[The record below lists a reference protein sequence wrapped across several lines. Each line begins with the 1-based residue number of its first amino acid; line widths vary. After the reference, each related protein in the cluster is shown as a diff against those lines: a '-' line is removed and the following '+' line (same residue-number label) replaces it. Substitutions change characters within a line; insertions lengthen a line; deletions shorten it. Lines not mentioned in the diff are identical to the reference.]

1 MRTLPS
7 GNNVWLASYPKSGN
21 TWMRIALTSLRG
33 GGNRVDLYRME
44 NGIGVLLAY
53 RRWLDDTLDVDS
65 SDLTVDEIL
74 LLRPKIYRLLD
85 NNPAG
90 PTIWKIHDRWERTAD
105 GDALFPADATKATI
119 YILRDPRDVAVSFSH
134 HFGVGL
140 DATIGLMADPTYR
153 VAAKPGSSHYH
164 VPQIYSSWS
173 DHVASWV
180 DRSGLDPIVIRYED
194 MVADLAPILKRISQA
209 LGWHNGDAEIAGAVN
224 ATRFELLREQEAKE
238 GFTEMPPTRRPFFRR
253 GIAGGWRDTLTPAQS
268 ARIEQDH
275 GAMMG
280 RFGYL

>member
-1 MRTLPS
+1 MSAPAS

-21 TWMRIALTSLRG
+21 TWMRIALTSLRAG
-33 GGNRVDLYRME
+33 GGRIDLNRME
-44 NGIGVLLAY
+44 YGIGRMLAP
-53 RRWLDDTLDVDS
+53 RPWLDDTLDVDS
-65 SDLTVDEIL
+65 SDLTPEEIL
-74 LLRPKIYRLLD
+74 LLRPKIYQILD
-85 NNPAG
+85 RNPDMPA
-90 PTIWKIHDRWERTAD
+90 IWKLHDRWERTAD
-105 GDALFPADATKATI
+105 GEALFPAEATLATI

-134 HFGVGL
+134 HFGAGL

-153 VAAKPGSSHYH
+153 VAAKPDSSHYH

-180 DRSGLDPIVIRYED
+180 DRSGLDPVVIRYED

-209 LGWHNGDAEIAGAVN
+209 LGWHSGDAEITGAVN

-238 GFTEMPPTRRPFFRR
+238 GFIEMPPTRRPFFRK
-253 GIAGGWRDTLTPAQS
+253 GVAGGWRDTLTPAQS

-275 GAMMG
+275 GPMMA